1 MYIQNAVYKTIK
13 PKDVPLPIAAGTVLT
28 VSGRIAAEDGS
39 DAFGIVP
46 EKVTNIGPT
55 GKLNV
60 AIGGTIDLTSPA
72 NQDAVFSEAM
82 IQALGKDFNFVPA
95 SEVPAPENEL
105 PVPTPEDA
113 GKAVIVNESGT
124 GYELGSGGSS
134 LPPYTSADKGKGLFL
149 AEDGETV
156 TVIVVPEQTLTT
168 NETVSIETPDGASI
182 TLNHAAEVIG
192 GPATYEG
199 APESAV
205 VTSTPSGGSTTTE
218 NVIKTGKGYAPEAY
232 PTMTLVYFDTISGK
246 WYLGYF
252 SEITMTLSATASV
265 PSVEPK
271 WENTGL
277 PVIRV
282 SETLLG
288 ATLISTYSEVVEAYA
303 SGAALLNIE
312 TEIGKK
318 CVLLSP
324 VGYYHSETEHVF
336 PAYTGYYI
344 DETNVLDATVGFTQY
359 KIDIDDTQQ
368 TVYLSVVKKNLVFQS
383 QG

>member
-1 MYIQNAVYKTIK
+1 MAYN
-13 PKDVPLPIAAGTVLT
+13 LEPITRKENLLGLIAGNPHAEHREAITREEAFL
-28 VSGRIAAEDGS
+28 SDIAE
-39 DAFGIVP
+39 
-46 EKVTNIGPT
+46 N
-55 GKLNV
+55 
-60 AIGGTIDLTSPA
+60 GG
-72 NQDAVFSEAM
+72 
-82 IQALGKDFNFVPA
+82 G
-95 SEVPAPENEL
+95 
-105 PVPTPEDA
+105 
-113 GKAVIVNESGT
+113 
-124 GYELGSGGSS
+124 GGSS
-134 LPPYTSADKGKGLFL
+134 LPPYTSADKGKVLTLG
-149 AEDGETV
+149 DGSGSETV
-156 TVIVVPEQTLTT
+156 VVVPEQTVTM
-168 NETVSIETPDGASI
+168 EIVDGYGD
-182 TLNHAAEVIG
+182 AE
-192 GPATYEG
+192 
-199 APESAV
+199 
-205 VTSTPSGGSTTTE
+205 
-218 NVIKTGKGYAPEAY
+218 
-232 PTMTLVYFDTISGK
+232 ISGN
-246 WYLGYF
+246 YDFFQNANEGDILNATIDENQVVLTGTRYTPPIGDPF
-252 SEITMTLSATASV
+252 IAFESGDIAIHINQFGTLMLSLENQDAGTRTITVSATASV